1 MTDNLDAALAE
12 LGAFGLDDFDDE
24 VSSTSSKSSDAHGM
38 GFFSEVPLT
47 VTLEVS
53 STQLTLGELSKVRDG
68 DVLPLDKMAGEPLD
82 VMVNGVAF
90 AKAEVVI
97 IDGRYGIRFLP
108 KDKAE
113 DGSAEA

>member
-12 LGAFGLDDFDDE
+12 LGAFGLDDFEDE
-24 VSSTSSKSSDAHGM
+24 VTSSGNTDKSHGM

-47 VTLEVS
+47 VTLEVAS
-53 STQLTLGELSKVRDG
+53 AQLTLGELSKVRDG

-97 IDGRYGIRFLP
+97 VDGRYGIRFLP
-108 KDKAE
+108 KDSAE
-113 DGSAEA
+113 DSSAEA